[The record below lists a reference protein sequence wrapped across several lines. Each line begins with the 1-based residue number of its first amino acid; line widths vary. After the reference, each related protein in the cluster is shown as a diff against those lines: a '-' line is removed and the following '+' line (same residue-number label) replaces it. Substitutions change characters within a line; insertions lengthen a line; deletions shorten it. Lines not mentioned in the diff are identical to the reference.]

1 MADAAP
7 VVSSANRL
15 SITAQ
20 TVRVMRRWVRLQS
33 PYGLPS
39 THPASSPLRR
49 YPGIP
54 KANSTASHRA
64 PMPMQ
69 RRRQPDAA
77 RFVRIPSTI
86 DKG

>member
-20 TVRVMRRWVRLQS
+20 TVRVMRRRVRLQS

-39 THPASSPLRR
+39 THPASTPFHLLQ
-49 YPGIP
+49 YPQDHLPVISSRAYAFATP
-54 KANSTASHRA
+54 PSTW
-64 PMPMQ
+64 
-69 RRRQPDAA
+69 RRQ
-77 RFVRIPSTI
+77 I
-86 DKG
+86 